1 MFSCHQPVGA
11 PSEDEEIRRMLVE
24 LRLLE
29 GSARTLESRLAVVD
43 TALSEILIAS
53 STLEGIGNKPKG
65 TGALVPVGAG
75 SFIRVEL
82 ADSEKIVMGVGAGVS
97 LEKSVNDS
105 VESLK
110 SRQGDLEKLRISLQ
124 QQLSQIASRIE
135 DERRTLSD
143 LVKKRGGETVEVV

>member
-1 MFSCHQPVGA
+1 MA
-11 PSEDEEIRRMLVE
+11 NEDEEIRRMLVE

-29 GSARTLESRLAVVD
+29 GSARTIESRLAVVD
-43 TALSEILIAS
+43 TALSEILIAN
-53 STLEGIGNKPKG
+53 STLEGIKNKPKG
-65 TGALVPVGAG
+65 TEALVPVGAG

-105 VESLK
+105 IESLK
-110 SRQGDLEKLRISLQ
+110 NRQDDLEKLRTSLQ

>member
-1 MFSCHQPVGA
+1 MA
-11 PSEDEEIRRMLVE
+11 NEDEEIRRMLVE

-43 TALSEILIAS
+43 SALSEILIAS
-53 STLEGIGNKPKG
+53 STLEGIRNKPKG
-65 TGALVPVGAG
+65 TEALVPVGAG

-105 VESLK
+105 IESLK
-110 SRQGDLEKLRISLQ
+110 NRQDDLEKLRTSLQ
-124 QQLSQIASRIE
+124 QQLSQIASRID
-135 DERRTLSD
+135 DERGTLSD

>member
-1 MFSCHQPVGA
+1 MA
-11 PSEDEEIRRMLVE
+11 NEDEEIRRMLVE

-29 GSARTLESRLAVVD
+29 GSARTIESRLAVVD
-43 TALSEILIAS
+43 TALSEILIAN
-53 STLEGIGNKPKG
+53 STLEGIKNKPKG
-65 TGALVPVGAG
+65 TEALVPVGAG

-97 LEKSVNDS
+97 LEKSMNDS
-105 VESLK
+105 IESLK
-110 SRQGDLEKLRISLQ
+110 NRQDDLEKLRMSLQ

>member
-1 MFSCHQPVGA
+1 MA
-11 PSEDEEIRRMLVE
+11 NEEEEIRRMLFE

-29 GSARTLESRLAVVD
+29 GSARTIESRLAVVD
-43 TALSEILIAS
+43 TALSEILIAN
-53 STLEGIGNKPKG
+53 STLEGIKNKPKS
-65 TGALVPVGAG
+65 TEALVPVGAG

-97 LEKSVNDS
+97 LEKSVDDS
-105 VESLK
+105 IESLK
-110 SRQGDLEKLRISLQ
+110 NRQDDLEKLRTSLQ

>member
-1 MFSCHQPVGA
+1 MA
-11 PSEDEEIRRMLVE
+11 KEDDEIRQMLVE

-29 GSARTLESRLAVVD
+29 GSARTIQSRLEVVD
-43 TALSEILIAS
+43 TALSEILIAN
-53 STLEGIGNKPKG
+53 STLEGIKNRPKG
-65 TGALVPVGAG
+65 TEALIPVGAG

-82 ADSEKIVMGVGAGVS
+82 VDSEKIVMGVGAGVS

-105 VESLK
+105 IESLK
-110 SRQGDLEKLRISLQ
+110 NRQEDLEKLRMSLQ

-143 LVKKRGGETVEVV
+143 LVKTRGGETVEVV

>member
-1 MFSCHQPVGA
+1 MA
-11 PSEDEEIRRMLVE
+11 NEDEEIRRMLVE

-53 STLEGIGNKPKG
+53 STLEGIKNKPKG
-65 TGALVPVGAG
+65 TEALVPVGAG

-82 ADSEKIVMGVGAGVS
+82 SDSEKIVMGVGAGVS
-97 LEKSVNDS
+97 LEKSTNDS
-105 VESLK
+105 IESLK
-110 SRQGDLEKLRISLQ
+110 NRQGDLEKLRMSLQ

-135 DERRTLSD
+135 DDRRTFSD

>member
-1 MFSCHQPVGA
+1 MA
-11 PSEDEEIRRMLVE
+11 NEDEEIRRMLVE

-29 GSARTLESRLAVVD
+29 GSARTIESRLAVVD
-43 TALSEILIAS
+43 TALSEMLIAS
-53 STLEGIGNKPKG
+53 STLEGIRNKPKG
-65 TGALVPVGAG
+65 TEALVPVGAG

-105 VESLK
+105 IESLK
-110 SRQGDLEKLRISLQ
+110 NRQDDLEKLRTSLQ
-124 QQLSQIASRIE
+124 QQLSQIASTIE

>member
-1 MFSCHQPVGA
+1 MA
-11 PSEDEEIRRMLVE
+11 NEDEEIRRMLVE

-29 GSARTLESRLAVVD
+29 GSARTIESRLAVVD
-43 TALSEILIAS
+43 TALSEILIAN
-53 STLEGIGNKPKG
+53 STLEGIKNKPKG
-65 TGALVPVGAG
+65 TEALVPVGAG

-105 VESLK
+105 IESLK
-110 SRQGDLEKLRISLQ
+110 NRQDDLEKLRMSLQ

>member
-1 MFSCHQPVGA
+1 MA
-11 PSEDEEIRRMLVE
+11 NEDEEIRRMLVE

-43 TALSEILIAS
+43 TALSEILIAN
-53 STLEGIGNKPKG
+53 STLEGIKNKLKG
-65 TGALVPVGAG
+65 TEALVPVGAG

-105 VESLK
+105 IESLK
-110 SRQGDLEKLRISLQ
+110 NRQGDLEKLRMSLQ
-124 QQLSQIASRIE
+124 QQLSQIALRIE

>member
-1 MFSCHQPVGA
+1 MA
-11 PSEDEEIRRMLVE
+11 TEDEEIRRMLVE

-43 TALSEILIAS
+43 TALSEILIAN
-53 STLEGIGNKPKG
+53 STLEGIKNKLKG
-65 TGALVPVGAG
+65 TEALVPVGAG

-97 LEKSVNDS
+97 LEKSVSDS
-105 VESLK
+105 IESLK
-110 SRQGDLEKLRISLQ
+110 NRQGDFEKLRMSLQ
-124 QQLSQIASRIE
+124 QQLSQIALRIE

-143 LVKKRGGETVEVV
+143 LVKKRGGETLEVV

>member
-1 MFSCHQPVGA
+1 MSKE
-11 PSEDEEIRRMLVE
+11 EDEIRQLLVE

-29 GSARTLESRLAVVD
+29 GSARTIQSRLDVVNA
-43 TALSEILIAS
+43 ALSEIMIS
-53 STLEGIGNKPKG
+53 NSTLEGIKNKPKG
-65 TGALVPVGAG
+65 TEALVPVGAG

-105 VESLK
+105 IESLK
-110 SRQGDLEKLRISLQ
+110 NRQGDFEKLRMSLQ
-124 QQLSQIASRIE
+124 QQLTQIASRIE
-135 DERRTLSD
+135 DERRRLSD

>member
-1 MFSCHQPVGA
+1 MRST
-11 PSEDEEIRRMLVE
+11 
-24 LRLLE
+24 LE

-43 TALSEILIAS
+43 TALSEILIAN
-53 STLEGIGNKPKG
+53 STLEGIKNKLKG
-65 TGALVPVGAG
+65 TEALVPVGAG

-105 VESLK
+105 IESLK
-110 SRQGDLEKLRISLQ
+110 NRQGDLEKLRMSLQ
-124 QQLSQIASRIE
+124 QQLSQIALRIE

-143 LVKKRGGETVEVV
+143 LVKKRGGETLEVV

>member
-1 MFSCHQPVGA
+1 MA
-11 PSEDEEIRRMLVE
+11 NEDEEIRRMLVE

-29 GSARTLESRLAVVD
+29 GSARTIESRLAVVD
-43 TALSEILIAS
+43 TALSEMLIAS
-53 STLEGIGNKPKG
+53 STLEGIKNTPKG
-65 TGALVPVGAG
+65 TEALIPVGAG

-105 VESLK
+105 IESLK
-110 SRQGDLEKLRISLQ
+110 NRQDDLEKLRTSLQ
-124 QQLSQIASRIE
+124 QQLSQIASRID
-135 DERRTLSD
+135 DERGTLSD

>member
-1 MFSCHQPVGA
+1 MA
-11 PSEDEEIRRMLVE
+11 NEDEEIRRMLVE

-43 TALSEILIAS
+43 SALSEILIAS
-53 STLEGIGNKPKG
+53 STLEGIRNKPKG
-65 TGALVPVGAG
+65 TEALVPVGAG

-105 VESLK
+105 IESLK
-110 SRQGDLEKLRISLQ
+110 NRQDDLEKLRTSLQ
-124 QQLSQIASRIE
+124 QQLSQIASTIE
-135 DERRTLSD
+135 DERETLSD

>member
-1 MFSCHQPVGA
+1 MA
-11 PSEDEEIRRMLVE
+11 NEDEEIRRMLVE

-43 TALSEILIAS
+43 SALSEILIAS
-53 STLEGIGNKPKG
+53 STLEGIRNKPKG
-65 TGALVPVGAG
+65 TEALVPVGAG

-105 VESLK
+105 IESLK
-110 SRQGDLEKLRISLQ
+110 NRQGDLEKLRMSLQ
-124 QQLSQIASRIE
+124 QQLSQIALRIE

>member
-1 MFSCHQPVGA
+1 MSK
-11 PSEDEEIRRMLVE
+11 EDEEIRRMLVE

-29 GSARTLESRLAVVD
+29 GSARTLQSRLEVVD
-43 TALSEILIAS
+43 TAWSEILIAS
-53 STLEGIGNKPKG
+53 STLEGVKNKPKG
-65 TGALVPVGAG
+65 TEALVPVGAG

-105 VESLK
+105 IESLK
-110 SRQGDLEKLRISLQ
+110 NRQDDLEKLRTSLQ
-124 QQLSQIASRIE
+124 EQLSQIASRIE

>member
-1 MFSCHQPVGA
+1 MA
-11 PSEDEEIRRMLVE
+11 KEDEEIRRMLVE

-29 GSARTLESRLAVVD
+29 GSARILQSRLEVVD
-43 TALSEILIAS
+43 TALSEILIAN
-53 STLEGIGNKPKG
+53 STLEGIKNKSKG
-65 TGALVPVGAG
+65 TEALVPVGAG

-110 SRQGDLEKLRISLQ
+110 NRQDELEKLRTSLQ
-124 QQLSQIASRIE
+124 EQLSQVASRIE
-135 DERRTLSD
+135 DERSTLGD
-143 LVKKRGGETVEVV
+143 LVKKRGGETLEVV

>member
-1 MFSCHQPVGA
+1 MA
-11 PSEDEEIRRMLVE
+11 KEDEEIRQMLVE

-43 TALSEILIAS
+43 TALSEILIAN
-53 STLEGIGNKPKG
+53 STLEGIKNKPKG
-65 TGALVPVGAG
+65 TEALVPVGAG

-105 VESLK
+105 IESLK
-110 SRQGDLEKLRISLQ
+110 NRQGDLEKLRMSLQ
-124 QQLSQIASRIE
+124 GQLSQIASRIE

>member
-1 MFSCHQPVGA
+1 MA
-11 PSEDEEIRRMLVE
+11 NEDEEIRRMLVE

-29 GSARTLESRLAVVD
+29 GSARTIESRLAVVD
-43 TALSEILIAS
+43 TALSEMLIAS
-53 STLEGIGNKPKG
+53 STLEGIKNTPKG
-65 TGALVPVGAG
+65 TEALIPVGAG

-105 VESLK
+105 IESLK
-110 SRQGDLEKLRISLQ
+110 NRQDDLEKLRTSLQ
-124 QQLSQIASRIE
+124 QQLSQIASRID

>member
-1 MFSCHQPVGA
+1 MA
-11 PSEDEEIRRMLVE
+11 NEDEEIRRMLVE

-43 TALSEILIAS
+43 SALSEILIAS
-53 STLEGIGNKPKG
+53 STLEGIRNKPKG
-65 TGALVPVGAG
+65 TEALVPVGAG

-105 VESLK
+105 IESLK
-110 SRQGDLEKLRISLQ
+110 NRQDDLEKLRTSLQ
-124 QQLSQIASRIE
+124 QQLSQIASTIE

>member
-1 MFSCHQPVGA
+1 MA
-11 PSEDEEIRRMLVE
+11 NEDEEIRRMLVE
-24 LRLLE
+24 LRFLE

-43 TALSEILIAS
+43 SALSEILIAN
-53 STLEGIGNKPKG
+53 STLEGIKNEPKG
-65 TGALVPVGAG
+65 TEALVPVGAG

-105 VESLK
+105 IESLK
-110 SRQGDLEKLRISLQ
+110 NRQDDLEKLRTSLQ

-135 DERRTLSD
+135 DERRALSD

>member
-1 MFSCHQPVGA
+1 MA
-11 PSEDEEIRRMLVE
+11 NEDEEIRRMLVE

-53 STLEGIGNKPKG
+53 STLEGIKNKPKG
-65 TGALVPVGAG
+65 TEALVPVGAG

-105 VESLK
+105 IESLK
-110 SRQGDLEKLRISLQ
+110 NRQDDLEKLRTSLQ
-124 QQLSQIASRIE
+124 QQLSQIASTIE

>member
-1 MFSCHQPVGA
+1 MVN
-11 PSEDEEIRRMLVE
+11 EDEEIRRMLVE

-29 GSARTLESRLAVVD
+29 GSARTIESRLAVVD
-43 TALSEILIAS
+43 TALSEILIAN
-53 STLEGIGNKPKG
+53 STLEGIKNKPKG
-65 TGALVPVGAG
+65 TEALVPVGAG

-105 VESLK
+105 IESLK
-110 SRQGDLEKLRISLQ
+110 NRQDDLEKLRMSLQ

>member
-1 MFSCHQPVGA
+1 MA
-11 PSEDEEIRRMLVE
+11 KEEEEIRRMLVE

-29 GSARTLESRLAVVD
+29 GSARTLQSRLDVVD
-43 TALSEILIAS
+43 AALSEILIAN
-53 STLEGIGNKPKG
+53 STLEGIKNKLKG
-65 TGALVPVGAG
+65 TEALVPVGAG

-105 VESLK
+105 IESLK
-110 SRQGDLEKLRISLQ
+110 NRQGDFEKLRMSLQ
-124 QQLSQIASRIE
+124 QQLSQIALRIE

>member
-1 MFSCHQPVGA
+1 MA
-11 PSEDEEIRRMLVE
+11 KEDEEIRRMLVE

-43 TALSEILIAS
+43 TALSEIVIAS
-53 STLEGIGNKPKG
+53 STLEGIKNKPKG
-65 TGALVPVGAG
+65 TEALIPVGAG

-105 VESLK
+105 IESLK
-110 SRQGDLEKLRISLQ
+110 DRQDDLEKLRASLQ
-124 QQLSQIASRIE
+124 QQLSQIASRID